1 MTDKD
6 HLNENAENADWDTI
20 ARYVAGEGT
29 PDERESM
36 RRTLAANPARAALI
50 GALDDVLR
58 MPEPIAPTPDDV
70 DAALASVLARREDG
84 RPLAATRRSPVVSFE
99 SYRSRWRGARLRA
112 AAAVLIVAGA
122 GLVWRAATSPDA
134 SKSTTA
140 VPVRFATAVG
150 KLDSLKLPDGSRVL
164 LGPGSVLTLAQ
175 GFGGSAR
182 ELTLRGEAR
191 FDVVHDST
199 RPFIVHTSA
208 ASFRDV
214 GTVFAVHSDEAD
226 GARVVVSSGI
236 VAVEGKS
243 GVAPLLLRA
252 GDRATVAPAGTVH
265 IERAAATSDDLAWT
279 SGKLIFRDASVD
291 QVTAD
296 LRRWFGIELKVDP
309 SLASRTV
316 TATFERAATTDVG
329 RVIAAMLGG
338 GLREEGDTLHIVA
351 PPPTPSR

>member
-1 MTDKD
+1 MTDQD
-6 HLNENAENADWDTI
+6 HVRENADWDAI

-29 PDERESM
+29 PEERESM
-36 RRTLAANPARAALI
+36 RRTLEDNPARAALL
-50 GALDDVLR
+50 GALEDVLR
-58 MPEPIAPTPDDV
+58 IPEPVAPTPAEV
-70 DAALASVLARREDG
+70 DAALALVLGRREDS
-84 RPLAATRRSPVVSFE
+84 RPIADTRRSPAVSLDA
-99 SYRSRWRGARLRA
+99 YRSRWRNARLRA
-112 AAAVLIVAGA
+112 AAGVLVVAGA
-122 GLVWRAATSPDA
+122 GLLWRASTSTSPNSSTPA
-134 SKSTTA
+134 TTA
-140 VPVRFATAVG
+140 PARFATAIG
-150 KLDSLKLPDGSRVL
+150 KLDSLRLPDGSRVL
-164 LGPGSVLTLAQ
+164 LGPGSELTLAQ

-182 ELTLRGEAR
+182 ELTLKGEAR

-226 GARVVVSSGI
+226 GARVVVSSGV
-236 VAVEGKS
+236 VAVEGKT
-243 GVAPLLLRA
+243 GVAPLLLHA
-252 GDRATVAPAGTVH
+252 GDRATVAPAGTVRV
-265 IERAAATSDDLAWT
+265 ERSAATSDDLAWT

-296 LRRWFGIELKVDP
+296 LRRWFGIELKVDS

-316 TATFERAATTDVG
+316 TATFERAESTDVG